1 MYCRFFAAI
10 VLALVLTSG
19 STAMAEQDQDKV
31 ARLRKELRKLRADLR
46 MLRAEGTKLRSEIV
60 RIRAEEVSAEWLDDV
75 VVFTSPSGSE
85 FGDAGLDNF
94 IYYRPIVWES
104 AGKGNRGIYAHRHT
118 ILLLEDD
125 VEQAGVIFDNRII
138 GVADGSLFSSSYFD
152 PMAEIIE
159 NKDLFPGIHDRH
171 TEPLLTGKCIPT
183 PIDDV
188 ETVTGDLAEHVLSR
202 IVGFSP
208 KTDHDIIIRLG
219 DTMAGVRLSAGRR
232 RMVYHREARLMLLGD
247 ESISLHGYP
256 EVVPEGIEY
265 KKSAQAKTD
274 ALGYLLISEIMRE
287 VTLLTHWAEW
297 FIMSGRLGAPSARPV
312 NPSPVTSLVREIERL
327 FFGLHP
333 ERKKLTTWGTIK
345 QLK

>member
-1 MYCRFFAAI
+1 MYYRFFAAI
-10 VLALVLTSG
+10 VLALVLTSA
-19 STAMAEQDQDKV
+19 STAIADQDKV

-125 VEQAGVIFDNRII
+125 VEQAGVIFNNRII

-152 PMAEIIE
+152 PIAAIAE
-159 NKDLFPGIHDRH
+159 NKDLFPRIHDRR
-171 TEPLLTGKCIPT
+171 TEPLLKGKFVPA
-183 PIDDV
+183 PLDDA

-265 KKSAQAKTD
+265 KKSAQTKTS

-287 VTLLTHWAEW
+287 VTLLTHHAEW

-312 NPSPVTSLVREIERL
+312 NPSVVTSLAREIERL
-327 FFGLHP
+327 FFGLSP
-333 ERKKLTTWGTIK
+333 KKKKLTTWGATK
-345 QLK
+345 QLQ

>member
-1 MYCRFFAAI
+1 MYRFFVVI
-10 VLALVLTSG
+10 VLALVLASA
-19 STAMAEQDQDKV
+19 STAVAERDKEEQV
-31 ARLRKELRKLRADLR
+31 KALRKELKKLRADLR
-46 MLRAEGTKLRSEIV
+46 MLRAEGVKLRSEIV
-60 RIRAEEVSAEWLDDV
+60 RIRTQEVSVEHLDDI

-85 FGDAGLDNF
+85 FGDTDLDNF
-94 IYYRPIVWES
+94 VYYRPIVWES

-118 ILLLEDD
+118 ILLLEDGI
-125 VEQAGVIFDNRII
+125 EQAGVIFDNRII
-138 GVADGSLFSSSYFD
+138 GVADGSLFSSTHYD
-152 PMAEIIE
+152 PIAEIAE
-159 NKDLFPGIHDRH
+159 NKDLFPGIHDRR
-171 TEPLLTGKCIPT
+171 TEPLLKGRYLPA
-183 PIDDV
+183 PLDAV
-188 ETVTGDLAEHVLSR
+188 ETMTGDLAEHVLSR

-219 DTMAGVRLSAGRR
+219 DTTAGVRLSAGRR

-256 EVVPEGIEY
+256 APLPEGIEY
-265 KKSAQAKTD
+265 KKSAQTKTD

-312 NPSPVTSLVREIERL
+312 NPSAVTALVREVKRL

-333 ERKKLTTWGTIK
+333 EREKLTTWGSIK
-345 QLK
+345 NRQ